1 MGKMQFYEA
10 STISILTATAMTGGG
25 GNGMMYIAS
34 DNLDRY
40 FGRPDQKMPSSPAA
54 STGHFMF
61 KK

>member
-1 MGKMQFYEA
+1 M
-10 STISILTATAMTGGG
+10 AMARGG

-34 DNLDRY
+34 NDLDRY

-54 STGHFMF
+54 SAGHFMF

>member
-1 MGKMQFYEA
+1 MQFYEA
-10 STISILTATAMTGGG
+10 LTISISTAMAMAGGG

-34 DNLDRY
+34 NDLDRY

-54 STGHFMF
+54 SAGHFMF